1 MSSKLQNL
9 WKWRRIDA
17 FMGTRLLRCVRITDA
32 FGDAGNTWTRVLT
45 RTSYLPSAP
54 GRASALPFFWPIVA
68 RWRRSTPNGSA
79 VGRWTFPRSGKKIPD
94 QVGNDGIFYEYES
107 YKRPFRSKK
116 ISHMIKRGFEQ
127 SNRIVIDNNK
137 GASDRFIIN
146 GVYNRIN
153 DKAFKH
159 EIMEL
164 LLYEK
169 GRVRTLYKRKSG
181 RELGSPRST
190 NP

>member
-1 MSSKLQNL
+1 MEDFILYKTFPSGGTVSLMTGLDKTSSDYN
-9 WKWRRIDA
+9 D
-17 FMGTRLLRCVRITDA
+17 LLSIACFFARKGQDVRILRQVHYKDPLYS
-32 FGDAGNTWTRVLT
+32 RV
-45 RTSYLPSAP
+45 
-54 GRASALPFFWPIVA
+54 F
-68 RWRRSTPNGSA
+68 RSLLGSPYE
-79 VGRWTFPRSGKKIPD
+79 RKCPD
-94 QVGNDGIFYEYES
+94 LLIDGIFYEYES